1 MNQNETTSGP
11 QIVALIRDL
20 FFSVKVGNELK
31 AHGYTPVIVKT
42 VDQFAGVLAERQPAL
57 ALIDIGAHGDWE
69 RIRSLVT
76 DPATADVPIIAF
88 GPHKDVDGLR
98 AAKEAGV
105 SRVVSNGQLHASL
118 PELVK
123 RYARE

>member
-1 MNQNETTSGP
+1 MNQNEAASSP
-11 QIVALIRDL
+11 QIVALIKDL
-20 FFSVKVGNELK
+20 FFSIKVGNELK

-42 VDQFAGVLAERQPAL
+42 LDQFVDVLTERQPAL
-57 ALIDIGAHGDWE
+57 ALIDIGAHGDWDQ
-69 RIRSLVT
+69 IRSLVT
-76 DPATADVPIIAF
+76 NPATADVPIVAF
-88 GPHKDVDGLR
+88 GSHKDVDGLR

-105 SRVVSNGQLHASL
+105 SRVVSNGQLHANL